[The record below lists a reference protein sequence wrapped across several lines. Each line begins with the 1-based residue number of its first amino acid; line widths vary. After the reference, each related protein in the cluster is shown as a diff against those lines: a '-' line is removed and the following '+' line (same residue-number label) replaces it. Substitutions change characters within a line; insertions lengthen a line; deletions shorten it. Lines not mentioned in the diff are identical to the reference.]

1 MKNKIITKEEASKLF
16 KDGMTVMIGGFLA
29 GGCSDTVIEAC
40 RMSGAKNLT
49 VICNDGGKGDNF
61 PDGPKGTG
69 VLLANGQIK
78 KLIATHIGLNPT
90 VGNMMNEGTLEVE
103 LSPQGTM
110 AERIRAGGAGL
121 GGVLTPTGIGTWV
134 ENDGI
139 LTPHGV
145 IDPVTRG
152 EPKKKPVVEV
162 DGVKYLLEKPLHAD
176 IAILHGGKV
185 DEIGNVI
192 YNKTMR
198 NFNPLMAFA
207 ADIVIVGAKELYK
220 RGELDPDAIVT
231 PSVLVDYIVKE
242 EK

>member
-29 GGCSDTVIEAC
+29 AGSSKVVVEAC

-49 VICNDGGKGDNF
+49 VICNDGGQGAG
-61 PDGPKGTG
+61 GPNGPEGAG
-69 VLLANGQIK
+69 VLIASGQVK

-90 VGNMMNEGTLEVE
+90 VGQMMNEGTMEVE

-110 AERIRAGGAGL
+110 AERIRAGGSGL
-121 GGVLTPTGIGTWV
+121 GGVLTPTGLGTWV
-134 ENDGI
+134 ENDGL
-139 LTPHGV
+139 LTSHGV
-145 IDPVTRG
+145 VGP
-152 EPKKKPVVEV
+152 KKPVVEV
-162 DGVKYLLEKPLHAD
+162 NGVKYLLEKPLHAD
-176 IAILHGGKV
+176 VAILHGGKV
-185 DEIGNVI
+185 DEVGNVI
-192 YNKTMR
+192 YNKTNR

-207 ADIVIVGAKELYK
+207 ADVVIVGAKKLFK

-242 EK
+242 EE